1 MNVVYFKVELTM
13 DTKIENFRKNIKICR
28 QVLREKSDVVKIRLV
43 LDETKKQHK
52 LVLAEIWVTTHNVS
66 NFKN

>member
-1 MNVVYFKVELTM
+1 MNVVYLKLELTM

-43 LDETKKQHK
+43 LDETKNS
-52 LVLAEIWVTTHNVS
+52 TN
-66 NFKN
+66 